1 MSTLTVVLFC
11 VAAIFY
17 LLTWVYIRQ
26 LVRDVNNEPS
36 EKLLSVWRW
45 RKGWKR
51 HRALFPTSVVRQ
63 RLMAC
68 MALTVTFGLIAF
80 AIQARLMLLR
90 LR

>member
-1 MSTLTVVLFC
+1 MTTPSLVLFC

-17 LLTWVYIRQ
+17 VLTWVYIRQ
-26 LVRDVNNEPS
+26 LVRAVNSEPS
-36 EKLLSVWRW
+36 AKLVSLWRW
-45 RKGWKR
+45 HKGWKR

-63 RLMAC
+63 RLIAW
-68 MALTVTFGLIAF
+68 MALTITFGLIAF

>member
-1 MSTLTVVLFC
+1 MSMPTVVLCC

-26 LVRDVNNEPS
+26 LVRDVNSEPS
-36 EKLLSVWRW
+36 AKLLSVWRW
-45 RKGWKR
+45 HKGWKR
-51 HRALFPTSVVRQ
+51 HRALLPTSVVRQ
-63 RLMAC
+63 RLIAC
-68 MALTVTFGLIAF
+68 MALTVIFGLIAF

>member
-1 MSTLTVVLFC
+1 MTTPSVVLFC

-26 LVRDVNNEPS
+26 LVRDVNSEPS
-36 EKLLSVWRW
+36 AKLVPLWRW
-45 RKGWKR
+45 QKGWKR

-63 RLMAC
+63 RLIVC
-68 MALTVTFGLIAF
+68 MAFTITFGLIAF
-80 AIQARLMLLR
+80 AIQARLMFLR

>member
-1 MSTLTVVLFC
+1 MSTPTVVLFC

-26 LVRDVNNEPS
+26 LVRDVNSEPS
-36 EKLLSVWRW
+36 AKLLSVCRW
-45 RKGWKR
+45 HKGWKR

-63 RLMAC
+63 RLIAC